1 MSVIGPSILNLG
13 ESFWIL
19 VLFSLTHKY
28 PSPIGEYACVRFG
41 KGRRRRRKKDDTG
54 DPSPETIQTALENR
68 KEALMAKKKEKKAE
82 KGKEKKKNPD
92 KKKKKTKG
100 KKTKKKK

>member
-1 MSVIGPSILNLG
+1 M
-13 ESFWIL
+13 
-19 VLFSLTHKY
+19 THKY
-28 PSPIGEYACVRFG
+28 PSHIGEQACVRFG
-41 KGRRRRRKKDDTG
+41 KGRRRLRKNDDTG
-54 DPSPETIQTALENR
+54 NASPVTIQTTLQDR

-100 KKTKKKK
+100 KKAKKKK

>member
-1 MSVIGPSILNLG
+1 MNKHARDSV
-13 ESFWIL
+13 
-19 VLFSLTHKY
+19 
-28 PSPIGEYACVRFG
+28 
-41 KGRRRRRKKDDTG
+41 KGGRGLRKNDGTG
-54 DPSPETIQTALENR
+54 NASPETIQTALANR

-100 KKTKKKK
+100 KKKK